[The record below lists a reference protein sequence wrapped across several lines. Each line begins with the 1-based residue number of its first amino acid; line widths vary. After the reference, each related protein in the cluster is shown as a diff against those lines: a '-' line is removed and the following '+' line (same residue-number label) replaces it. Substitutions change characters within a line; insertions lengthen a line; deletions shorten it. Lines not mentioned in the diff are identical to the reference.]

1 MSPIWMA
8 SERNDSNYEC
18 GARNDFDHALVCKL
32 GGFVIMRHNAVRDI
46 EADFLRY
53 VCKDV
58 SVEPGLIQST

>member
-8 SERNDSNYEC
+8 SERNDSLRE
-18 GARNDFDHALVCKL
+18 RNDS
-32 GGFVIMRHNAVRDI
+32 VRDV

-58 SVEPGLIQST
+58 SVEPGLIQLT